1 MILAQIT
8 TSDTVS
14 FGAMFFKTIVALVI
28 IIGLAFFIIKFLLPK
43 ITQIR
48 RKNGSVIQVLD
59 FQPLEPRKSIY
70 LIRIEDKKIAVGVS
84 ENSITKLAEW
94 EYKA

>member
-1 MILAQIT
+1 MFLAQIT

-14 FGAMFFKTIVALVI
+14 FGAMFAKTIIALVV
-28 IIGLAFFIIKFLLPK
+28 IIGLALFVIKFLLPK

-48 RKNGSVIQVLD
+48 RKNGSVIQILD
-59 FQPLEPRKSIY
+59 FQPLEQRKSIY
-70 LIRIEDKKIAVGVS
+70 LIRVEDKKIAVGVS
-84 ENSITKLAEW
+84 EQSITKLCEW

>member
-1 MILAQIT
+1 MMFLAEIT

-14 FGAMFFKTIVALVI
+14 FGAMFVKTLVALVA
-28 IIGLAFFIIKFLLPK
+28 IIGLTFFVIKFLLPK

-48 RKNGSVIQVLD
+48 RKNGSAIQVLD
-59 FQPLEPRKSIY
+59 FQPLEQRKSIY

-84 ENSITKLAEW
+84 EQSVTKLCEW
-94 EYKA
+94 EYK